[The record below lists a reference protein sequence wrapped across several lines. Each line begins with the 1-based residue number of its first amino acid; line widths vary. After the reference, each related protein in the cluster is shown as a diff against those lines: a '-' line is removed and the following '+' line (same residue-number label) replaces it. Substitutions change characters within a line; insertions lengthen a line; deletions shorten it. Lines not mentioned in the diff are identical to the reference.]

1 VKSATEHG
9 PPNAAALN
17 LLGELYLMQKKTD
30 PAIDAFTRATA
41 VTPKWWTPYR
51 NLGLARVAAGDASGA
66 IAAYEAGLKVAPKEG
81 QLASELAVLY
91 ETHGRANDAIALYEQ
106 LHRQNPQDEGIADAL
121 ALLLV
126 TYRSDRASLD
136 QARDLTSAFASS
148 EDGPRLDANGWVH
161 FKRGEYAQA
170 LPALQRAV
178 QRSPDTRQ
186 FRYHLG
192 MTELSLGQTER
203 ARSDLEMAV
212 SGTADFVGSDEA
224 RTTLATL
231 KKG

>member
-1 VKSATEHG
+1 VS
-9 PPNAAALN
+9 PN
-17 LLGELYLMQKKTD
+17 E
-30 PAIDAFTRATA
+30 P
-41 VTPKWWTPYR
+41 
-51 NLGLARVAAGDASGA
+51 
-66 IAAYEAGLKVAPKEG
+66 
-81 QLASELAVLY
+81 QLASELALLY

-106 LHRQNPQDEGIADAL
+106 LHRQNPQGDAIANAL
-121 ALLLV
+121 AMLLV
-126 TYRSDRASLD
+126 TYRNDNASLD

-148 EDGPRLDANGWVH
+148 QDGSLLDANGWVH